1 MVSHRVLAVLVL
13 TLAILVVVFAVL
25 MAFYALVSAL
35 GDESAARV
43 LLWIAVTCLMLFVT
57 DLIFLVGCLGINA
70 VAQRDENRS

>member
-1 MVSHRVLAVLVL
+1 MVSHRVVAVLVL
-13 TLAILVVVFAVL
+13 GLAVLIVAFAVL

-43 LLWIAVTCLMLFVT
+43 LLWIGVTCLMLFVT

-70 VAQRDENRS
+70 AAPRDENRS